1 MHGNNWKLYI
11 FLEYNI
17 GIYQKKYFF
26 QAVYMHINYFT
37 KKKREKLAKLLP
49 CIIYPLY

>member
-1 MHGNNWKLYI
+1 MHGNNWKLHI

-26 QAVYMHINYFT
+26 QAVYMAVN
-37 KKKREKLAKLLP
+37 
-49 CIIYPLY
+49 IIL